1 MPSENAVPPGPRPP
15 KRVSRTLARA
25 WPLAAL
31 ALVLA
36 VAALALSE
44 RPPFYSAPLAVP
56 AFPVPSPDLSPDDIE
71 YLDNL
76 GPVGFCV
83 DRDWEPYEKIDSSGA
98 YVGIAADLFRLIAA
112 RAGVRIELVPTADWR
127 GSLAASRA
135 GDCLLLAFLNETP
148 ERREWLDFTEPY
160 FVDPNVFITR
170 SDHDFIADPAG
181 LTGETIVFPA
191 GTSLE
196 ERVRSRYP
204 DLKVV
209 VVESE
214 LDALTMVEERQ
225 ADMTVRSLTMAA
237 YVIRKEGRF
246 NLRISGQLP
255 EFGNEFRIGVAK
267 GEPRL
272 RDILNRGV
280 RSLKPQEVQA
290 IVNSHISIEART
302 GIGNRPLYGALGI
315 FLVVSLV
322 WLSWTLSLRRHMRH
336 LRLIIDTVPAFIFV
350 KDRDGRYLL
359 ANWWT
364 ATAFGV
370 PPEGVE
376 GLTDRDCRATEEE
389 VAAFL
394 EQDRRVLESGEP
406 LRIDEHPGCRVDG
419 SPGWFQTIK
428 VPYRRPG
435 SRSQAI
441 LGVTL
446 DITELKRAWLELEDR
461 ERRFRRMAQH
471 DGLTDLPN
479 RALFSELLGR
489 AMALCLRDGKRLAL
503 GFLDLD
509 HFKEVNDGLGHAAG
523 DMLLKEAASRMKT
536 SLRSS
541 DTVGRIGGD
550 EFVFFLPGVADR
562 DAALGA
568 AEKIRAALERPFELE
583 GQRIRVS
590 ASVGLSLFPDDGEAE
605 TVLTRRADA
614 AMYRSKARGRNR
626 VSAYD
631 PELDDEAEGGAFPR
645 EELPRS

>member
-1 MPSENAVPPGPRPP
+1 MPSDNAAPPDSRPQ
-15 KRVSRTLARA
+15 KRSLSALSGA

-36 VAALALSE
+36 AAA
-44 RPPFYSAPLAVP
+44 FGFSARAGTSAARQAAPV
-56 AFPVPSPDLSPDDIE
+56 FPVPPPTLSPDDVE

-76 GPVGFCV
+76 GPVGFCA
-83 DRDWEPYEKIDSSGA
+83 DSDWEPYEKIDASGA

-112 RAGVRIELVPTADWR
+112 RAGVRVQLVPTADWKS
-127 GSLAASRA
+127 SLAASRA
-135 GDCLLLAFLNETP
+135 GECLLLAFLNETP
-148 ERREWLDFTEPY
+148 ERKEWLDFTDPY
-160 FVDPNVFITR
+160 FIDPNVFITR
-170 SDHDFIADPAG
+170 TDHDFIADPAG
-181 LTGETIVFPA
+181 LTGKTIVLPE

-196 ERVRSRYP
+196 ELVRSQYP
-204 DLKVV
+204 NLQVV

-214 LDALTMVEERQ
+214 LDALSMVEERK

-255 EFGNEFRIGVAK
+255 EFRNEFRIGVAK
-267 GEPRL
+267 DEPRL

-290 IVNSHISIEART
+290 IVNAHIPIEART
-302 GIGNRPLYGALGI
+302 GVDNRPLYAALGV

-322 WLSWTLSLRRHMRH
+322 WLSWTLSLRRHTRH

-359 ANWWT
+359 ANRWT

-370 PPEGVE
+370 PPEEVA

-389 VAAFL
+389 VAAYL

-406 LRIDEHPGCRVDG
+406 LRIDEHPGRRVDG

-435 SRSQAI
+435 SRSSAI
-441 LGVTL
+441 LGVTQ
-446 DITELKRAWLELEDR
+446 DITELKLAWLELEER

-479 RALFSELLGR
+479 RALFSERLAQ
-489 AMALCLRDGKRLAL
+489 AMSLCRRERKRLAL

-509 HFKEVNDGLGHAAG
+509 HFKEVNDGLGHAVG
-523 DMLLKEAASRMKT
+523 DGLLKEAASRMKA

-550 EFVFFLPGVADR
+550 EFVFFLPGVSDR
-562 DAALGA
+562 DASLAT
-568 AEKIRAALERPFELE
+568 AEKIRAALERPFELAGE
-583 GQRIRVS
+583 RVRVS
-590 ASVGLSLFPDDGEAE
+590 ASVGLSLFPDDGEEE

-631 PELDDEAEGGAFPR
+631 PELDAEAEGGTSGVDG
-645 EELPRS
+645 E